1 MTYTGQL
8 TYPDSCQ
15 RLLGFK
21 KQIHTSNGPVGKEAW
36 VVIRPGFLFSYNPQL
51 GNSFLWGLVSAF
63 IKLQEQEK
71 KEKHG
76 VRERDI

>member
-1 MTYTGQL
+1 M
-8 TYPDSCQ
+8 
-15 RLLGFK
+15 
-21 KQIHTSNGPVGKEAW
+21 HTSIGLVGKEAW
-36 VVIRPGFLFSYNPQL
+36 VVIRPGFIFSYSPEL

-76 VRERDI
+76 GREKDI